1 MFLPNNDSE
10 NDMFS
15 DESDI
20 SYQSDIDN
28 ITKSISLDI
37 SNGAPIYTSKLI
49 VVHYN
54 VNSILR
60 ESHMEELIATC
71 NTINV
76 SVLFITE
83 SKLDETVSVN

>member
-1 MFLPNNDSE
+1 MFLPNNDSV

-15 DESDI
+15 DVSDI

-60 ESHMEELIATC
+60 EGRMKELIATC
-71 NTINV
+71 NTMNV

-83 SKLDETVSVN
+83 KLEGIES